1 MDLLTTSLLSCLCM
15 CDKSLQLCL
24 TLCDSV
30 DGSLPGSSVHGILQA
45 RILEWVATS
54 FPRRS
59 SPPRIEPMSVTS
71 PALAYW
77 IFTAGATWEDPCL
90 LYFTRTLQDCILE
103 KICLLLPWLQRWSKS
118 KIALFSEPCEV

>member
-1 MDLLTTSLLSCLCM
+1 MDLLTSLLSCLCM

-30 DGSLPGSSVHGILQA
+30 DSSLPGSSVHGILQA
-45 RILEWVATS
+45 RILEGVATS

-71 PALAYW
+71 PALANW